1 MPVPQ
6 QPGTRVFAL
15 DIESTRMGLL
25 CARSMR
31 ALVVE
36 DDAELGRAVTRS
48 LEEWGAEVTLATTL
62 AFATDVLDRGFELVI
77 LDVGLPDGSGVSLAE
92 KAATL
97 RPAPLIVVFSGNA
110 TAEEAFRL
118 GQLGVRGY
126 LGKPVTLSD
135 FAATIESMMAA
146 APDLAP
152 FLVATVGKQP
162 FQDVLA
168 GVRRTMAEQALAV
181 TGGNRTGAAK
191 LLGVTRQA
199 VQHLI
204 RDLGIPEIDDV
215 PK

>member
-1 MPVPQ
+1 M
-6 QPGTRVFAL
+6 
-15 DIESTRMGLL
+15 
-25 CARSMR
+25 
-31 ALVVE
+31 VE